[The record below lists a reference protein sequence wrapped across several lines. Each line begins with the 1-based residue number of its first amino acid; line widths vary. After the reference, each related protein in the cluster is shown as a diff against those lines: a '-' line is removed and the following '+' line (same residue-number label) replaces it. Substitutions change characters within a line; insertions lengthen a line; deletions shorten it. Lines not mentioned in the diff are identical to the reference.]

1 MVFHPCHTPGGV
13 LEEAYTRRVTGK
25 GPTFQEIQRRRVE
38 CPKCGLEVTAVS
50 LLTHRHIQH
59 GMGQGDR
66 GGGVS
71 PPTTQG
77 GPDLLGIL
85 LKTLIEAP
93 VPGSEVTG
101 RGIKSDQPPDSLF
114 SLPRVVYNCDPGGR

>member
-1 MVFHPCHTPGGV
+1 MSKVRIGSHS
-13 LEEAYTRRVTGK
+13 
-25 GPTFQEIQRRRVE
+25 
-38 CPKCGLEVTAVS
+38 GLASDTSSYPA
-50 LLTHRHIQH
+50 RY
-59 GMGQGDR
+59 GAGR
-66 GGGVS
+66 PGGGVS

-114 SLPRVVYNCDPGGR
+114 SLPRVVCNCDPGGR